1 MSPNSEE
8 GIISQT
14 ISSSSSSSCHYQ
26 CIATLSGNSSYVSG
40 LAVDGD
46 SLYVASSDG
55 HIRLWPLDMAM
66 AMVREESTSS
76 SSQGEVSRSTVA
88 VTGSPVKCLAATGDG
103 LVSSHQD
110 GTIRVWRHAG
120 GRRRLA
126 LRAVLPTAA
135 DCLRALLLPGGGYV
149 EVRRHKRRAWVHHV
163 DAVTAL
169 ALSPDGESMYSVSWD
184 RSLKAWRLPGLRCA
198 ESVAAAHDDAIN
210 AVVAAPDGH
219 VYTASADGTVKAWRR
234 RTGQKKLSLVCVME
248 RHGAAVNALAL
259 GAGGRVLYSGACDRS
274 VVAWENSAG
283 AGAGGA
289 DVRMVATATLRGHAR
304 AVLCL
309 AADGDVVCSGSAD
322 RTVRVWRRGA
332 AAAYTCLAVLDGH
345 GGAVKSLALARGGAG
360 CDRCCACHVEESS
373 SCSCAALV
381 CSGSLDCDVKLWRV
395 TVSEATKGSKVHHVG
410 RLLGLIFHLFVWLS
424 NFVEFKGAGYQ
435 VYWSMS
441 KQSRYQEVTQAL
453 GTYGYQAFALM
464 RATRRREMRQGKHR
478 DEMATLLTN

>member
-1 MSPNSEE
+1 MSLNSEE

-14 ISSSSSSSCHYQ
+14 VSSSSSCHYQ

-55 HIRLWPLDMAM
+55 HIRLWPLAM
-66 AMVREESTSS
+66 AMREESTQGDVSS
-76 SSQGEVSRSTVA
+76 FTVA
-88 VTGSPVKCLAATGDG
+88 VTGSSVKCLVATGDG

-110 GTIRVWRHAG
+110 GTIRVWRRAG
-120 GRRRLA
+120 VTGSRRLA

-135 DCLRALLLPGGGYV
+135 DCLRAFLLPGSYV
-149 EVRRHKRRAWVHHV
+149 EVRRHKKRAWVHHV

-219 VYTASADGTVKAWRR
+219 VYTASADRTVKAWRR
-234 RTGQKKLSLVCVME
+234 HPGQKKLSLVCVME

-274 VVAWENSAG
+274 VVVWESSAAGG
-283 AGAGGA
+283 AGA

-332 AAAYTCLAVLDGH
+332 AAAPYTCLAVLDGH

-360 CDRCCACHVEESS
+360 RDHCCACHVEESS
-373 SCSCAALV
+373 SCGCAALV

-395 TVSEATKGSKVHHVG
+395 TVSG
-410 RLLGLIFHLFVWLS
+410 F
-424 NFVEFKGAGYQ
+424 
-435 VYWSMS
+435 
-441 KQSRYQEVTQAL
+441 
-453 GTYGYQAFALM
+453 
-464 RATRRREMRQGKHR
+464 
-478 DEMATLLTN
+478 

>member
-40 LAVDGD
+40 LAVDCD

-248 RHGAAVNALAL
+248 GHGAAVNAL
-259 GAGGRVLYSGACDRS
+259 GARRRR
-274 VVAWENSAG
+274 AG
-283 AGAGGA
+283 ALLRRVRPVRRRVGELRRRRRRWRGRAHGGY
-289 DVRMVATATLRGHAR
+289 RHAQGPR
-304 AVLCL
+304 E
-309 AADGDVVCSGSAD
+309 
-322 RTVRVWRRGA
+322 
-332 AAAYTCLAVLDGH
+332 
-345 GGAVKSLALARGGAG
+345 GGAVPRRRRRRGVQRVGGQDGEGVEAG
-360 CDRCCACHVEESS
+360 SD
-373 SCSCAALV
+373 
-381 CSGSLDCDVKLWRV
+381 G
-395 TVSEATKGSKVHHVG
+395 GVH
-410 RLLGLIFHLFVWLS
+410 LLG
-424 NFVEFKGAGYQ
+424 
-435 VYWSMS
+435 
-441 KQSRYQEVTQAL
+441 
-453 GTYGYQAFALM
+453 
-464 RATRRREMRQGKHR
+464 RARRPWRRREELGIGEGRSRMRS
-478 DEMATLLTN
+478 LLRVPRGGELELQLRCSRLQWLVGL

>member
-1 MSPNSEE
+1 MSLNSEE

-14 ISSSSSSSCHYQ
+14 VSSSSSSSCHYQ

-55 HIRLWPLDMAM
+55 HIRLWPL
-66 AMVREESTSS
+66 AMVREESSSS
-76 SSQGEVSRSTVA
+76 SSQGEVSSSTTVA

-110 GTIRVWRHAG
+110 GTIRVWRRHTG
-120 GRRRLA
+120 SRRRLA

-135 DCLRALLLPGGGYV
+135 DCLRAFLLPGGGYV

-163 DAVTAL
+163 DAVAAL
-169 ALSPDGESMYSVSWD
+169 ALSPDGKSMYSVSWD

-210 AVVAAPDGH
+210 AVVAAPDGN

-234 RTGQKKLSLVCVME
+234 HPGQKKLSLVCVME

-259 GAGGRVLYSGACDRS
+259 GGGGGGRVLYSGACDRS
-274 VVAWENSAG
+274 VVVWENS

-332 AAAYTCLAVLDGH
+332 AAAAAYTCLAVLDGH

-373 SCSCAALV
+373 SCSCTALV

-395 TVSEATKGSKVHHVG
+395 TIS
-410 RLLGLIFHLFVWLS
+410 GL
-424 NFVEFKGAGYQ
+424 
-435 VYWSMS
+435 
-441 KQSRYQEVTQAL
+441 
-453 GTYGYQAFALM
+453 
-464 RATRRREMRQGKHR
+464 
-478 DEMATLLTN
+478 

>member
-76 SSQGEVSRSTVA
+76 SSQGEVSISTVA

-259 GAGGRVLYSGACDRS
+259 GGGGRVLYSGACDRS

-332 AAAYTCLAVLDGH
+332 TAAYTCLAVLDGH

-395 TVSEATKGSKVHHVG
+395 TVS
-410 RLLGLIFHLFVWLS
+410 GL
-424 NFVEFKGAGYQ
+424 
-435 VYWSMS
+435 
-441 KQSRYQEVTQAL
+441 
-453 GTYGYQAFALM
+453 
-464 RATRRREMRQGKHR
+464 
-478 DEMATLLTN
+478 